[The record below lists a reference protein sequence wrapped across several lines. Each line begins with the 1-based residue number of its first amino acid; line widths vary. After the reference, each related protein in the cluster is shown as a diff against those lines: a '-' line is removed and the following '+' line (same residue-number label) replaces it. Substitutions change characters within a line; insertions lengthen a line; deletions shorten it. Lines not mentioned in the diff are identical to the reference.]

1 MELSPGHPLSNPSA
15 LPLSLPRPGLTETLS
30 VAFNRTVWELLRR
43 SGKAATASE
52 IGALC
57 TAPLAETE
65 AALHALM
72 TAGLVKPALSP
83 TTGRRDA
90 FRIAHDRIVIAYD
103 REDAQQSQTARELRE
118 RLASHG
124 RSVLDTAR
132 AHGAMHDDHAI
143 EVHRSIHLDQSEFEE
158 LRRRMQAVTDYLERL
173 EWNHAGR
180 PHACNYHVALEARPL
195 RATVMPTAA
204 LHVVHHKP
212 RAGAGQEEAAKTGP
226 SGARTRVLSGR
237 EREIAELLA
246 QGRSCPE
253 IATSLE
259 VSVNTVRT
267 ITKRLY
273 GKLGISRRAELVHWL
288 RGPTL

>member
-1 MELSPGHPLSNPSA
+1 MELSPGH
-15 LPLSLPRPGLTETLS
+15 PLSLPRPGLTETLS

-43 SGKAATASE
+43 SGKASTASE
-52 IGALC
+52 IAALC
-57 TAPLAETE
+57 TAPLAEVE
-65 AALHALM
+65 VALRQLGA
-72 TAGLVKPALSP
+72 AGLVKQALSP

-90 FRIAHDRIVIAYD
+90 FRIAHDRLVIAYD
-103 REDAQQSQTARELRE
+103 RENAEQSQAARELRD

-132 AHGAMHDDHAI
+132 AHSALHDDHAI
-143 EVHRSIHLDQSEFEE
+143 EVHRSIHLDQAEFEE

-195 RATVMPTAA
+195 RAAVLPTAA

-212 RAGAGQEEAAKTGP
+212 RAGVAHDESAKAEP
-226 SGARTRVLSGR
+226 GATRVRVLSGR

-253 IATSLE
+253 IASSLD

-273 GKLGISRRAELVHWL
+273 GKLGISRRAELVNWL